1 MRLTIGQKYRVGTI
15 VLLYNKQVLH
25 RTFLLVSIA
34 ALTLVSPAPVRA
46 WQLVDSDLK
55 SVPMPTNFQLVV
67 PVMSADFD
75 GDGRPETLTL
85 AEGHATIHS
94 ADQTRWQSLSTWR
107 VQQVIIADLNHD
119 GLPEVV
125 LLVWRQF
132 KPWPVD
138 KWLPTGGRI
147 RNFHDSADRSC
158 HIILIGW
165 SQNAFR
171 ERWAGSALAQP
182 VKNFAAADLTGNGE
196 QLLVTLEAEYD
207 DSPSAPARN
216 LKVWEWNGFGFT
228 VVSQIQGSFS
238 QLAIARA
245 ENGQMLILAP

>member
-1 MRLTIGQKYRVGTI
+1 MM
-15 VLLYNKQVLH
+15 LH
-25 RTFLLVSIA
+25 RTFLLVGIA
-34 ALTLVSPAPVRA
+34 ALTLVSPAPIRA
-46 WQLVDSDLK
+46 WQLTDSELK
-55 SVPMPTNFQLVV
+55 AVSMPAELQPVP

-75 GDGRPETLTL
+75 GDGQPETLTL
-85 AEGHATIHS
+85 ANGHAAIHS
-94 ADQTRWQSLSTWR
+94 VDLIRWQSPPTWL
-107 VQQVIIADLNHD
+107 VQQAIIADLNHD

-182 VKNFAAADLTGNGE
+182 VKDFAAADLTGNGK

-207 DSPSAPARN
+207 DSPSASARN

-228 VVSQIQGSFS
+228 VVSQLQGSFS
-238 QLAIARA
+238 QLAIAKA
-245 ENGQMLILAP
+245 GNGQMSILTP